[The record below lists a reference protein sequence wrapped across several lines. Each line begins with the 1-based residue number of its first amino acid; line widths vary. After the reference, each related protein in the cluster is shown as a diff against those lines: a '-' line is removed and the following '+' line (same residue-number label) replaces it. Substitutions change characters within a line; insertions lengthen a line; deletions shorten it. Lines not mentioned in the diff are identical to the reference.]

1 MTLDQLH
8 TRFKI
13 LYDKIDSFNYPELT
27 PEAIDEFLCIGQEK
41 LIDFVLKEGVE
52 SNGEYADWLKNI
64 TLPYTTNT
72 FYTRPLNKP
81 DSKFVVLPDDYRS
94 ALLEE
99 VTITYTKCGTLTT
112 ERIKVVPITRDRYNI
127 IKDDPFN
134 KPNEEVVHRI
144 VSANISGAQTFELI
158 SSAGVTIVQYHLD
171 YIQQPPRIEYG
182 SQYATPTFD
191 APCVLVDKAQE
202 RLVRIAVEEAH
213 QALGLTQQQQN
224 N

>member
-64 TLPYTTNT
+64 TLPYTTST

-81 DSKFVVLPDDYRS
+81 DSTFVPLPNDYRS
-94 ALLEE
+94 CLLEE
-99 VTITYTKCGTLTT
+99 VTITYTKCGNTVT
-112 ERIKVVPITRDRYNI
+112 ERVKVVPITRDRYNI

-134 KPNEEVVHRI
+134 KPSEEVIHRI
-144 VSANISGAQTFELI
+144 VSANISGNETFELI
-158 SSAGVTIVQYHLD
+158 SSPGVTIIQYHLD

-182 SQYATPTFD
+182 SQYATPIADT
-191 APCVLVDKAQE
+191 PCVLVSKAQE
-202 RLVRIAVEEAH
+202 RLVKIAVEEAH
-213 QALGLTQQQQN
+213 QALGLTQQN
-224 N
+224 NN